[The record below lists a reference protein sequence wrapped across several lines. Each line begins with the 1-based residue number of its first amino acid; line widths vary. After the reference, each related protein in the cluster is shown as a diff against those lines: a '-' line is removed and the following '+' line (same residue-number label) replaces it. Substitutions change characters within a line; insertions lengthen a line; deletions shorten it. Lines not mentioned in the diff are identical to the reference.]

1 MPLATGGDDEDTEGH
16 ARRMPLATG
25 GDDEDTE
32 GHSFLPNQLLNREL
46 ASARENEIRRNLK
59 QRQNAGEAQRPHN
72 KRERS

>member
-1 MPLATGGDDEDTEGH
+1 MPLATGGDDD
-16 ARRMPLATG
+16 
-25 GDDEDTE
+25 DTE

-72 KRERS
+72 KRGRS